1 MFQFCLYSPTETC
14 SILGEEARMD
24 GDEMIARA
32 RELLPALR
40 ARAAEADR
48 LRRVPD
54 ETIADFKRAGF
65 FKMLQ
70 PSRFGGYELDPGAYF
85 EVQLTVATA
94 CPSSAWVLGVVGV
107 HNWQLALFPLPA
119 QDEVWGADA
128 DALISSS
135 YAPTGKI
142 ERDAGGYRVSGRWSF
157 SSGCD
162 HCQWVFLGGLVPP
175 EREGAPA
182 EMRTFLIPR
191 RDYQIEDN
199 WFVSGLKATGSKDIV
214 VDGALVPEHRTH
226 RLIDGFKRNSPGNEV
241 NPAPLYRLPFGQVF
255 VRSVSTTAIGAALG
269 ALDVYTAIAAK
280 RVAAGDGQR
289 VAEDA
294 SAQLV
299 AARASAAIDE
309 ARALLHRNLDELMAL
324 ARKGEDMPLE
334 RRLRFR
340 YDSSNAVVKCAGAV
354 DDLFTASGGRA
365 IFLDSP
371 LQRYFQD
378 VHAAR
383 AHYANNPDKP
393 GRNWGGTQL
402 GLKNGDWFV

>member
-1 MFQFCLYSPTETC
+1 MES
-14 SILGEEARMD
+14 
-24 GDEMIARA
+24 DEFVARA
-32 RELLPALR
+32 RALVPVLAER
-40 ARAAEADR
+40 ASEADR

-65 FKMLQ
+65 FRMLQ
-70 PSRFGGYELDPGAYF
+70 PARWGGFELEPGAYF
-85 EVQLTVATA
+85 DAQLTLATA
-94 CPSSAWVLGVVGV
+94 CPSSAWVMGVVGV
-107 HNWQLALFPLPA
+107 HNWQLALFPAAA
-119 QDEVWGADA
+119 QEEVWGADA

-135 YAPTGKI
+135 YAPTGKV
-142 ERDAGGYRVSGRWSF
+142 ERAEGGYRVSGRWSF

-175 EREGAPA
+175 ERDGAPP
-182 EMRTFLIPR
+182 EMRTFLLPR

-199 WFVSGLKATGSKDIV
+199 WFVSGLKATGSKDV
-214 VDGALVPEHRTH
+214 VVGGAFVPEHRTH
-226 RLIDGFKRNSPGNEV
+226 RLVDGFRRNSPGNEV

-255 VRSVSTTAIGAALG
+255 VRSVSTSAIGAAQG
-269 ALDVYTAIAAK
+269 ALDAYTAIAAK
-280 RVAAGDGQR
+280 RVAAGDGQK

-294 SAQLV
+294 TAQMA
-299 AARASAAIDE
+299 AARAAAAIDE
-309 ARALLHRNLDELMAL
+309 ARLTMQRNFAELMSL
-324 ARKGEDMPLE
+324 ARAGHDMPLE

-340 YDSSNAVVKCAGAV
+340 YDSSNAVVKCAAAV
-354 DDLFTASGGRA
+354 DELFTASGGRA

-402 GLKNGDWFV
+402 KLKNTDYFV